1 MISSAGNQE
10 KIWDHF
16 QNEGIDSFS
25 QSSGRLEFLVRRVLP
40 GKRVLN
46 IGVGNGV
53 LELLASKKGVEIWS
67 LDPSERAINR
77 LRQSLG
83 MGETAQVGYSQAMP
97 FPDEH
102 FDVVI
107 MSEVLEHLDEAVFEA
122 TLDEVNR
129 VLRPDG
135 SFMGTVPAREN
146 LADSLVVCPECGL
159 QFHRWGHKRSFDVEQ
174 LSTAFATRF
183 IANEIAEQFFIDWDA
198 VGLWRK
204 LQGIIKKLLSWRGV
218 GTYGICRNIF
228 FSVKKMPKM
237 DKINHD

>member
-1 MISSAGNQE
+1 MKSSGENQE

-25 QSSGRLEFLVRRVLP
+25 QSGGRLEFLVRRITP

-53 LELLASKKGVEIWS
+53 LEALASKNGVEIWS

-77 LRQSLG
+77 LQQSLG
-83 MGETAQVGYSQAMP
+83 IEEKAQVGYSQAMP
-97 FPDEH
+97 FPDAH
-102 FDVVI
+102 FDTVI
-107 MSEVLEHLDEAVFEA
+107 MSEVLEHLDEIVFET

-129 VLRPDG
+129 VLRPG
-135 SFMGTVPAREN
+135 GFFMGTVPAREN

-159 QFHRWGHKRSFDVEQ
+159 KFHRWGHKRSFDVEQ
-174 LSTAFATRF
+174 LSSALATRF
-183 IANEIAEQFFIDWDA
+183 ILGELTEYFFIDWDS
-198 VGLWRK
+198 VGVGRK
-204 LQGIIKKLLSWRGV
+204 LQGLIKKFLSWRGI

-228 FSVKKMPKM
+228 FSVSKT
-237 DKINHD
+237 